1 MVLAQNQNGDHWTK
15 TQNPEINPH
24 HCYHL
29 MFDKCVVVFG
39 WRDNYNCQSRITQK
53 ESQEDKLSTLG

>member
-39 WRDNYNCQSRITQK
+39 YNCQSRITQK
-53 ESQEDKLSTLG
+53 ESQEDELSTLG